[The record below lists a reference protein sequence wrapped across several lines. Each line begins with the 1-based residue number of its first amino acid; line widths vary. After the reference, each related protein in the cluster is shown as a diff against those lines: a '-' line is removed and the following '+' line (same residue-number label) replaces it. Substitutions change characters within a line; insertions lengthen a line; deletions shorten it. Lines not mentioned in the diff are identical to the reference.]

1 MAFMGDILVGAG
13 GALGFGSQMK
23 SLENQKKNA
32 TDTLNATN
40 TQINDNMGFQPY
52 GVTGSLGTT
61 RAGVNGMTMNMSEGA
76 SQIQNQML
84 GAGREQ
90 LMASAQDP
98 YARQNQLYG
107 QMQQAQ
113 SPEQERQLAM
123 MNARMQAGGRGNMTS
138 AMYGGT
144 PEQLAYQKAVQE
156 QQSANWLGAGTAAEA
171 QLMNQYERGTG
182 MMQQGYMPQEMLMKQ
197 GAMAYEGG
205 KIANTMSQQKSG
217 MLADFALGGLTTQNN
232 IENMKNSAIA
242 NFAGSQSDNL
252 QAIGNAI
259 DPITGSIWD
268 GITGW
273 WDKTYGSG
281 AT

>member
-1 MAFMGDILVGAG
+1 MPLFGDLLVGGA
-13 GALGFGSQMK
+13 GALGFGSQME
-23 SLENQKKNA
+23 SLNNQKQESRR
-32 TDTLNATN
+32 TLNETN
-40 TQINDNMGFQPY
+40 TQINDNMEFQPY

-90 LMASAQDP
+90 IMASAQDP

-182 MMQQGYMPQEMLMKQ
+182 MMQQGYAPQEMLMKQ

-242 NFAGSQSDNL
+242 NFAQSQTGNL
-252 QAIGNAI
+252 QAIGDAI
-259 DPITGSIWD
+259 DPITGKIWE
-268 GITGW
+268 GVGTW
-273 WDKTYGSG
+273 WEETFG
-281 AT
+281 